1 MILILLSTLKAWIN
15 NETQPGKE
23 QIYQQLLTPRVWP
36 VSLSSSCL
44 SSKPPVFLFFR
55 DKWSLYNIS
64 HIVVGWHED
73 LFCGFLYRKAKEFLP
88 FLLLF
93 WCTGGRFLIKKDT
106 LCVLR
111 YKWYFA
117 RKRINMSFIEVKE
130 EWYWRVEYPA
140 RLLLLWLA
148 SERRASSSIV
158 TWLMELAD
166 NNGTQKVSCLQ
177 YFNCSNIASGWN
189 ARTEPWQQCESFDL
203 IFFRK

>member
-1 MILILLSTLKAWIN
+1 MILTLLSTLKAWLN
-15 NETQPGKE
+15 NEGEE
-23 QIYQQLLTPRVWP
+23 QIYQLLLTPRVWP

-44 SSKPPVFLFFR
+44 SSKPPVRLFFR

-64 HIVVGWHED
+64 HIEVGWHED
-73 LFCGFLYRKAKEFLP
+73 LFLWLLCIRKAKEFLP

-130 EWYWRVEYPA
+130 EWYWRVEYPV

-148 SERRASSSIV
+148 SERLASSSIV

-166 NNGTQKVSCLQ
+166 DNGTQKVSCLQ
-177 YFNCSNIASGWN
+177 
-189 ARTEPWQQCESFDL
+189 
-203 IFFRK
+203 